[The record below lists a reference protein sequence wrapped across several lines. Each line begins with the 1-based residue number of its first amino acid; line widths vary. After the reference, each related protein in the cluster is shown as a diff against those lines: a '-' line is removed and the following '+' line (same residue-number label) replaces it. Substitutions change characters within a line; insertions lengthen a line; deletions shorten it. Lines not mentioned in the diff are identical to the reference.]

1 MGTLLADLPRK
12 TEAPWSCP
20 ATPLSSCREGRRLVY
35 MQKSLSR
42 LHGVIEPESY
52 NNNLRRN
59 VLISPLGNNVAS
71 GFWRGKG
78 HQLASMVF

>member
-1 MGTLLADLPRK
+1 
-12 TEAPWSCP
+12 
-20 ATPLSSCREGRRLVY
+20 